1 MHCPR
6 KSSLQARRNTRF
18 TAFYA
23 GVENYRSD
31 LLKGY
36 GPFPEEDRPDSGD
49 PAKSLTFPKRTIAV
63 RATAFSTCR
72 PPLALSRAS
81 RTSTAE
87 CCNGSTGRSPTGD
100 IYERNCETTGKS
112 SALARRAIFHPPN
125 EPQENR
131 SLYFAFA
138 AAAVPS
144 GGWSPSRCSDFL
156 SAPASPSGFPM
167 YSTMS
172 EILRLEASLG
182 SAFTRGR

>member
-36 GPFPEEDRPDSGD
+36 GPFPQEDRPDSGD

-87 CCNGSTGRSPTGD
+87 CCNGSTGTVTDWRHLRK
-100 IYERNCETTGKS
+100 ELRNNRQEQARLRA
-112 SALARRAIFHPPN
+112 AL
-125 EPQENR
+125 
-131 SLYFAFA
+131 S
-138 AAAVPS
+138 
-144 GGWSPSRCSDFL
+144 
-156 SAPASPSGFPM
+156 
-167 YSTMS
+167 
-172 EILRLEASLG
+172 
-182 SAFTRGR
+182 FTRLTSLRRIDRFISLSPLRQYLREDGRRLAALTFCLPRHRLLVFLCIPQ